1 MFSKATANFVHQIDP
16 EGSLIPVSR
25 VNDSKKLVSMALVVK
40 RNRRWFWQRPKYYP
54 TDFTLSHLLQGDK
67 DLHPEVSETEFLTY
81 QGTFGDNLS
90 GKLDT
95 EAGTVSIV
103 LKGQGSSKLRSFF
116 GKLKKEELDV
126 TKLLQDSKDRQVDMQ
141 HMLVQ
146 QLKRQ
151 DVALAVVKE
160 RIITTSSCSV
170 TMTKKNQCTVLG
182 MLGLMSMLGSSVKV
196 CVKDSANI
204 EADSDISLEIPPGT
218 VIAYSVLELEIR
230 ENGEYGICLQPG
242 AIGGFDLPSWESPDA
257 VDGRCLEELLPFDA
271 HNEATGLHALA
282 QLPKSTRC
290 ALFKGLQD
298 IMIDR
303 SALACR
309 QSVLEDLCC
318 GESLDLTQHDE
329 GERTFVSAILKQLG
343 LADPVE
349 GRLSSLPPQMEAV
362 HLLVSALEELPD
374 ETLDLLS
381 RSTPEFLEAFDNLMS
396 SIRES
401 SGPLTVQSLPVLLQQ
416 NQNFQLAEQLLTT
429 ANVTMRRDAN
439 QLCVETGS
447 GAELYMLL
455 LYLSV
460 HGLLLLAKSETDFI
474 D

>member
-67 DLHPEVSETEFLTY
+67 DLHPEASETEFLTY

-204 EADSDISLEIPPGT
+204 EADSDISLEVPPGT

-242 AIGGFDLPSWESPDA
+242 AIGGFDSPSWESPDA

-271 HNEATGLHALA
+271 HNEATDLHALA